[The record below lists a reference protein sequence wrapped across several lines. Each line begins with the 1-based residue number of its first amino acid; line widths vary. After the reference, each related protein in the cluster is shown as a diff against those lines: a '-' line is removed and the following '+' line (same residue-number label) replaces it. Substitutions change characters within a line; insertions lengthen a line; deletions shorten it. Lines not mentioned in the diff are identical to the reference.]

1 MHPGR
6 SRGAVPIPRDVA
18 TGHQAGLG
26 GSPGQ
31 AERTGT
37 ACQRLHSPGGQ
48 RSSHACCSRAPFL
61 SKSLQPRGSARL
73 TAWRLF
79 IRRQRQR
86 ELLADAAAFVLQG
99 SLLPASCLRP
109 ISPGFPPPHPDAPS
123 KRKEASGGVPS
134 LGFPA
139 PMPTVPWQG
148 SPQGPGTQG
157 HRAAA
162 TLSLPQQP
170 SASSSQAKA
179 LEVAPQ
185 RWRGQEEGGHPSIYP
200 WALLLSTVPARVGGT
215 SETRPPRPLP
225 GESLAAGAGTGTS
238 LGGRWPPSTS
248 GKGTIP
254 GHFFFGRPLVPPL
267 CTPPSSSR
275 ARARGHN

>member
-1 MHPGR
+1 MSLCVCAQHPLCSTGCHLCRRTDNLGDLPRVTTHGQPPELHSTHTPTHPGR
-6 SRGAVPIPRDVA
+6 SWGAVPIPRDVA

-26 GSPGQ
+26 GSPGR
-31 AERTGT
+31 AERAGA

-99 SLLPASCLRP
+99 SLLPASCLPP
-109 ISPGFPPPHPDAPS
+109 ISPGFPPPHPDATS
-123 KRKEASGGVPS
+123 KRREASGGVPS
-134 LGFPA
+134 PGFLSL
-139 PMPTVPWQG
+139 MPTVPWQD
-148 SPQGPGTQG
+148 SPQGPGTTQG

-162 TLSLPQQP
+162 TLSLLQQP
-170 SASSSQAKA
+170 SASPSQAKA

-185 RWRGQEEGGHPSIYP
+185 RWWG
-200 WALLLSTVPARVGGT
+200 
-215 SETRPPRPLP
+215 
-225 GESLAAGAGTGTS
+225 
-238 LGGRWPPSTS
+238 
-248 GKGTIP
+248 
-254 GHFFFGRPLVPPL
+254 
-267 CTPPSSSR
+267 
-275 ARARGHN
+275 